1 MPHDCLASIAFELMK
16 HGGAAPTTLLPR
28 EQARQLDLTIAYQR
42 AVHASALNP

>member
-1 MPHDCLASIAFELMK
+1 MPHVCLASIAFELMK

-28 EQARQLDLTIAYQR
+28 EQARQLDLTIAYQH